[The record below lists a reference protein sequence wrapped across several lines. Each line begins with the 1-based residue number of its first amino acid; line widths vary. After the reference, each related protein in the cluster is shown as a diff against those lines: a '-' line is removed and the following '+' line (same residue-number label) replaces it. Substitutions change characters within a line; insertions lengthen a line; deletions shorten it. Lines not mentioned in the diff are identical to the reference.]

1 MKTANFTGI
10 VQKAVFDHNMINE
23 GDSLCIGVSGGK
35 DSLACLHALAA
46 IKEYSPVGFSL
57 CAITLDLGLAET
69 DFAAVADLCAD
80 LGVPYYIENTQIG
93 EIVINIRKEKS
104 PCSLCAN
111 LRRGALNRKAKA
123 LGCNKV
129 VLGHNRDDAIET
141 FLMSLIFEGRV
152 HCFSPVTYLS
162 RADIHVIRPLIYA
175 EENEILEYCSRNDLF
190 PVKSPCPV
198 TGMTS
203 RQKTREM
210 INSMAS
216 GIPDI
221 RQQLFHALSKSD
233 IEGWTIG

>member
-10 VQKAVFDHNMINE
+10 VQKAVFDHKMINE
-23 GDSLCIGVSGGK
+23 DDRLCVGVSGGK

-46 IKEYSPVGFSL
+46 IRKYSPVGFSL
-57 CAITLDLGLAET
+57 YAVTLDLGLAET
-69 DFAAVADLCAD
+69 DFTSVADLCAD
-80 LGVPYYIENTQIG
+80 LGVPYYIENTRIG

-141 FLMSLIFEGRV
+141 FLMSLIFEGRI

-162 RADIHVIRPLIYA
+162 RADINVIRPLIYA
-175 EENEILEYCSRNDLF
+175 EESEILEYCSRNDLF

-198 TGMTS
+198 TGTTS
-203 RQKTREM
+203 RQKAREM
-210 INSMAS
+210 ISSMAS